1 MLGVV
6 REMVGISGLVTVVSV
21 MWSSCCSGSSVIMV
35 SLLIA
40 FMLVYYWEINVLV
53 FSNASLVPCISLGSP
68 PTKNSAVATSQRRG
82 VGREQEE

>member
-68 PTKNSAVATSQRRG
+68 PHKEQCGGYQPAERG
-82 VGREQEE
+82 G